1 MEAKEFEKYKG
12 KVTFGKDERSLGEYV
27 FDGGVIVGYAPDEK
41 FEGQCLLTKV
51 PEAGE
56 CIDVSE
62 PDTIMCEPKEYE
74 GYSYLWCFRRNVR
87 L

>member
-12 KVTFGKDERSLGEYV
+12 KETFGRDERSVGKYV

-41 FEGQCLLTKV
+41 FDGQCLLTKV
-51 PEAGE
+51 KSDGE
-56 CIDVSE
+56 CFDASE
-62 PDTIMCEPKEYE
+62 PNTIRIEETEE
-74 GYSYLWCFRRNVR
+74 GYSYIWCWRKNVK